1 SVGVG
6 ADVGIAGGGGGI
18 VFSSARSL
26 VELIDLN
33 GDGLPDQVMKLPEE
47 TGVLRVKLNH
57 GNGFAPE
64 EHWRIPTWDGLD
76 VDPPD
81 FLFLPSGD
89 ALTFRRSEQFS
100 ASFTINVCFFLCV
113 GGSAFHSQGPD
124 WSQLGFADIDGDGRV
139 DHVLKLDGNSQV
151 FVKLNQVGKSNLL
164 KTVTRPLG
172 GTIELDYR
180 REGNRV
186 APDESP
192 RVDMPQNQWVLA
204 STTTS
209 DGRGNRYRQTFD
221 YFGSGVYDRA
231 ERENLGF
238 ARVVTTR
245 DDGSRIEAFFHNQD
259 YYRKGLALRIVE
271 KDAAG
276 NLFTAEDMEY
286 RAPVPAP

>member
-1 SVGVG
+1 GLPDHVESIPGQGILVRLNLGYKFGQPILWPSAAWSGHSFGFRADILRGVFDDAIGSDVVRLHDTGSNSRGRG
-6 ADVGIAGGGGGI
+6 AGRGIAGGGGGI

-139 DHVLKLDGNSQV
+139 DHV
-151 FVKLNQVGKSNLL
+151 
-164 KTVTRPLG
+164 
-172 GTIELDYR
+172 
-180 REGNRV
+180 
-186 APDESP
+186 
-192 RVDMPQNQWVLA
+192 
-204 STTTS
+204 
-209 DGRGNRYRQTFD
+209 
-221 YFGSGVYDRA
+221 
-231 ERENLGF
+231 
-238 ARVVTTR
+238 
-245 DDGSRIEAFFHNQD
+245 
-259 YYRKGLALRIVE
+259 
-271 KDAAG
+271 
-276 NLFTAEDMEY
+276 
-286 RAPVPAP
+286 

>member
-1 SVGVG
+1 
-6 ADVGIAGGGGGI
+6 
-18 VFSSARSL
+18 
-26 VELIDLN
+26 
-33 GDGLPDQVMKLPEE
+33 
-47 TGVLRVKLNH
+47 
-57 GNGFAPE
+57 
-64 EHWRIPTWDGLD
+64 
-76 VDPPD
+76 
-81 FLFLPSGD
+81 
-89 ALTFRRSEQFS
+89 
-100 ASFTINVCFFLCV
+100 
-113 GGSAFHSQGPD
+113 
-124 WSQLGFADIDGDGRV
+124 
-139 DHVLKLDGNSQV
+139 SQV

-286 RAPVPAP
+286 RAPVPAPPVRTGAFFPAEARRTTSFFEGTTTDPMQAVKVTSEERDFDDAGNLTSFIDRGDPGDADDLIYSIVWRHDVASNIMRPARIEGRDATGRLLRARATVYRDDGTPDTITDVVAGGRDPAGASYTGADG